1 MLFVLLHYIYVMTY
15 PDNIENRNISKTAN
29 FYHGY
34 ARVLSIV
41 TYQWITSLKIQT
53 RNPAEKNA

>member
-1 MLFVLLHYIYVMTY
+1 MTY
-15 PDNIENRNISKTAN
+15 PDNIKDRNISKTAN

-41 TYQWITSLKIQT
+41 TYQRITSLKIQT